1 MKIIDAHLH
10 FSKCDSFDE
19 SALAAGHRNETDSLK
34 AAFDE
39 CGIVLGIAMGEMG
52 GERIDGVA
60 TPRLPNREQPPF
72 LVHCAG
78 LESCELSAK
87 TMDRS
92 LELFD
97 AEFRKPECVG
107 LKLYPGYNPVPLNDP
122 LHDPYFELAKLHD
135 LPVVIHTGELAGT
148 RGLLK
153 YSHPLNVDELA
164 VKHPDVRFVMAHYG
178 NPWIVDATAVA
189 QKNPNVCLD
198 LSGLA
203 EGCSTTEEFLNRFHG
218 HMEFI
223 RHWLVYLNNFEK
235 VMYGSDWPL
244 INIPCYVGVIRSL
257 IPEEYRE
264 QVFFRNACR
273 IFPKA
278 GERFRNL

>member
-10 FSKCDSFDE
+10 FSKCEGFDE
-19 SALAAGHRNETDSLK
+19 VARVAGHCNEAENLK

-52 GERIDGVA
+52 GERIEGVA
-60 TPRLPNREQPPF
+60 TPRLPNCPQPPF

-78 LESCELSAK
+78 LESCELSRE
-87 TMDRS
+87 TLDRS

-97 AEFRKPECVG
+97 AEFRKPDSVG

-122 LHDPYFELAKLHD
+122 LHEPYFALAAKYD

-148 RGLLK
+148 RGLLRF
-153 YSHPLNVDELA
+153 SHPLNVDELA
-164 VKHPDVRFVMAHYG
+164 VKHPENRFVMAHYG

-189 QKNPNVCLD
+189 QKNPNVYLD

-203 EGCSTTEEFLNRFHG
+203 EGNYTTDAYLKKFHG
-218 HMEFI
+218 HMEHI
-223 RHWLVYLNNFEK
+223 CHWLEYLDDFSK

-257 IPEEYRE
+257 IPEEFRE
-264 QVFFRNACR
+264 QVFFENACR
-273 IFPKA
+273 IFPKVGA
-278 GERFRNL
+278 RLKK